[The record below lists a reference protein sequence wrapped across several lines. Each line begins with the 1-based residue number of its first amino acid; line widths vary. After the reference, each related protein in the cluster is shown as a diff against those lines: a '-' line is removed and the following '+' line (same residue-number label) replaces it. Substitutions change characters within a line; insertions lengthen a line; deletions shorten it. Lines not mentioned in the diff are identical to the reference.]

1 MDPGDLKHG
10 KAYKTEWARIQEACI
25 AVADADAEDDRAY
38 RRAQV
43 RLMKTLK
50 DLGWKK
56 AGPKVARRWIS
67 KQLPFPWIQREE
79 WGR

>member
-1 MDPGDLKHG
+1 MDPGDLKCG
-10 KAYKTEWARIQEACI
+10 KAYVSEWARLQEACI
-25 AVADADAEDDRAY
+25 AVADADAEDDREY

-43 RLMKTLK
+43 RLMKALK

-56 AGPKVARRWIS
+56 TERRRVKVYVS
-67 KQLPFPWIQREE
+67 TQMPLPWLPREE